1 MAHFLLKE
9 EPSHYSF
16 VDLVRDGATDW
27 SGVHNALALRHL
39 RAIRR
44 GEQGLYYHSGS
55 ERSAVGIIRA
65 LGAPYPEPGDPR
77 HSFSVRVGPVRAL
90 RRPVSFAEMRAVPG
104 FAAYDLF
111 RVGRLSVAPVPEPV
125 WRKVLALERSESEV

>member
-16 VDLVRDGATDW
+16 ADLVRDGATDW

-44 GEQGLYYHSGS
+44 G
-55 ERSAVGIIRA
+55 
-65 LGAPYPEPGDPR
+65 
-77 HSFSVRVGPVRAL
+77 
-90 RRPVSFAEMRAVPG
+90 
-104 FAAYDLF
+104 
-111 RVGRLSVAPVPEPV
+111 
-125 WRKVLALERSESEV
+125 